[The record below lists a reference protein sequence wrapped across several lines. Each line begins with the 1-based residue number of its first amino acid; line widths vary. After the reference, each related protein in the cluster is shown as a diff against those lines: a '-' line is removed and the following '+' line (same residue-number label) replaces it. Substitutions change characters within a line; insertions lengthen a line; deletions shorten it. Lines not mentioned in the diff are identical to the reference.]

1 MREQKDLLPPAQLL
15 RNEDILDNGVLL
27 TRMESQLLLWLRRH
41 PGKCLSRKFLLETIW
56 GYKEGVRS
64 RTLDVHI
71 RRLRRKLGPL
81 GHDCIKT
88 VFRNGYSWC
97 PSDHE
102 LLGGSSRFA

>member
-1 MREQKDLLPPAQLL
+1 MDLLQRAEPP
-15 RNEDILDNGVLL
+15 RNEEVLDNGVRL
-27 TRMESQLLLWLRRH
+27 TRMESQLLFWLRRH

-88 VFRNGYSWC
+88 IFRNGYSWC
-97 PSDHE
+97 PSGRE
-102 LLGGSSRFA
+102 PLSESSRFA